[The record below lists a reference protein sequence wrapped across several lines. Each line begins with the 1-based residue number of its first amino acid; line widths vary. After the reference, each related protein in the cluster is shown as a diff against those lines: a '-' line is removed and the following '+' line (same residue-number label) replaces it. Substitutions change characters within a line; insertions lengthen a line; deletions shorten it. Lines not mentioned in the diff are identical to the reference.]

1 MSTEETKINQ
11 QETSPISTPEKSS
24 GDVFPPDT
32 SPVKKKFDK
41 RTILEIAV
49 GAIALLTIIG
59 LVGGPSQEEYD
70 KLKKKYD
77 TQTQDLD
84 NLQTEYYSYKN
95 DMKKFDD
102 LTDEEADALLAKVD
116 EITAEKKAKEE
127 EERKAAEQAAAE
139 EAAKQ
144 QTINSASMSQRN
156 ALEKAKD
163 YLDFSAFSY
172 TGLIGQLEYEGFS
185 TEDATFG
192 ADNCGAD
199 WNEQAAKKAQS
210 YLDFSSFSRQGLVDQ
225 LLYEGF
231 TNEQAEYSVTAVGY

>member
-102 LTDEEADALLAKVD
+102 LTDVV
-116 EITAEKKAKEE
+116 
-127 EERKAAEQAAAE
+127 
-139 EAAKQ
+139 
-144 QTINSASMSQRN
+144 
-156 ALEKAKD
+156 
-163 YLDFSAFSY
+163 
-172 TGLIGQLEYEGFS
+172 LEY
-185 TEDATFG
+185 
-192 ADNCGAD
+192 
-199 WNEQAAKKAQS
+199 K
-210 YLDFSSFSRQGLVDQ
+210 
-225 LLYEGF
+225 
-231 TNEQAEYSVTAVGY
+231 